1 MRVPIASLG
10 PHMDGQRV
18 RICGRVQRVR
28 HKRKIAFVVV
38 RDGSFDDVQLTIKD
52 PELLKLAEK
61 LDRGYVICAEG
72 IVKASKI
79 AKKGYEMIPEKI
91 EVLSKSEVPPFDP
104 FVDVD
109 HTILAK
115 RLDRRVLDLRNP
127 RNRAILVLKGLV
139 TRYMREYL
147 YSQGFIEVHTPKVTI
162 TATEGGAEVF
172 PVKRFD
178 REAYLVMSPQLYKQM
193 VMATGIERFLEV
205 GPCRRAEKHH
215 TKKHL
220 NEYFGLDIE
229 MAFAT
234 DEDAMKLLED
244 SIRYAAEKIFED
256 HERVW
261 RVLNEKFEPPEKF
274 DRITYD
280 EAREILKKKGFEIP
294 RGEDFGADEERA
306 LWNEIN
312 KPFFITKRP
321 RSARPFYVMRLDE
334 DPKYTKGFDL
344 IYRVELASGA
354 QREHRYEKLVE
365 NIKDKGLPLESFRYY
380 LEAFRYGM
388 PPHAG
393 RGLGLERLMMGLFGI
408 DEVRECVLFPRT
420 VDRLT
425 P

>member
-10 PHMDGQRV
+10 PHMDGKEV
-18 RICGRVQRVR
+18 EICGRVQRVR
-28 HKRKIAFVVV
+28 HKRKIAFIVV

-52 PELLKLAEK
+52 PKLLELAAK
-61 LDRGYVICAEG
+61 LDRGYVICAKG

-79 AKKGYEMIPEKI
+79 AKKGYELIPHEI
-91 EVLSKSEVPPFDP
+91 RVLSKAEVLPYDP
-104 FVDVD
+104 FVDAE

-115 RLDRRVLDLRNP
+115 RLNRRVLDLRNP
-127 RNRAILVLKGLV
+127 RNRAIIVLKGLV

-147 YSQGFIEVHTPKVTI
+147 YSQGFIEVHTPKVTV

-172 PVKRFD
+172 PVRRFD
-178 REAYLVMSPQLYKQM
+178 KEAYLVMSPQLYKQM
-193 VMATGIERFLEV
+193 IMATGIERFLEV

-220 NEYFGLDIE
+220 NEYFGFDIE
-229 MAFAT
+229 MAFA
-234 DEDAMKLLED
+234 DDKAAMKLLED
-244 SIRYAAEKIFED
+244 TIRYAAEKVFEE
-256 HERVW
+256 HERI
-261 RVLNEKFEPPEKF
+261 RKLLNEKFEPPEEF
-274 DRITYD
+274 LYITYD
-280 EAREILKKKGFEIP
+280 EAYEILKRKGFDLP
-294 RGEDFGADEERA
+294 RGEDFGADEEKA
-306 LWNEIN
+306 LRNEIG
-312 KPFFITKRP
+312 KPFFIYKRP

-380 LEAFRYGM
+380 LEAFKYGM

-408 DEVRECVLFPRT
+408 DEVRECVAFPRT
-420 VDRLT
+420 IDRLT